1 MCHVF
6 ERMIHLAW
14 FDIDLAPLQERSIN
28 QSGFFTVEPS
38 VKISLNG
45 AGSSAPDTTLDSFYT
60 D

>member
-6 ERMIHLAW
+6 ERMIHLGW
-14 FDIDLAPLQERSIN
+14 FDLDLAPLQERSIK

-38 VKISLNG
+38 VTISLNG
-45 AGSSAPDTTLDSFYT
+45 AESSAPDTTPDSSYT